1 MIETNTL
8 QLKLI
13 DTQITLLNSEMSRS
27 SGSRTLGIV
36 PNSHKAKYDSH
47 IMKSFMDGLK
57 TQRQIRGEIESECS
71 GVIQRQCQP
80 KRGELSCTKDT
91 VDFGAVGFRTCV
103 DNDENLDNAFID
115 NDHQM
120 QDESQSTENRVNQ
133 SHIGKKIYN
142 REKKSYYNSKTLLN
156 RGQTEQSK
164 RHLLTQ

>member
-1 MIETNTL
+1 
-8 QLKLI
+8 
-13 DTQITLLNSEMSRS
+13 MSRS

-80 KRGELSCTKDT
+80 KRGELSRTKDT